1 MKHTLKFANAI
12 VTELFMKKARVTPKL
27 HKILGRNTSNK

>member
-12 VTELFMKKARVTPKL
+12 VTELFMKKARVVPKL
-27 HKILGRNTSNK
+27 HRENIRKK